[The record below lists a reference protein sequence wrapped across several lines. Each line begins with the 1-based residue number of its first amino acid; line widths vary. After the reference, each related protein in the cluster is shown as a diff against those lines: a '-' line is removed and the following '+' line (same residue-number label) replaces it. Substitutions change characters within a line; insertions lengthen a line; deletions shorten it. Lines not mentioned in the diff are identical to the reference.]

1 MSALTSTTSSTM
13 LLTLIKYS
21 RDPNIINNE
30 NFFTVQQNIASNS
43 LIGRGMI
50 WEYIKEN
57 WGELKE
63 RFGLND
69 RRLGNYVKSVT
80 SGFGTALRLQ
90 EMEDFFNR
98 EPDAGAGTSA
108 RLSALEA
115 VKKNIEVSFSLSFYH
130 LSSCFLCVLYLF
142 SGPLLT
148 SQKFQL
154 HSVLEIRLLSHGSI
168 GVWTN
173 LCVHQSTK
181 FSSTSTLMRRNL
193 METCLLP

>member
-1 MSALTSTTSSTM
+1 MDANIRSLVYKYGLKASTNDQDWQRVWDLYQSEKDALEKSKLMSALTSTTSSTM

-21 RDPNIINNE
+21 HDPNIINNE

-57 WGELKE
+57 WSELKE

-98 EPDAGAGTSA
+98 EPEAGAGTSA

-115 VKKNIEVSFSLSFYH
+115 VKKNIQVSFAMSFYH
-130 LSSCFLCVLYLF
+130 LSSCFSVFCIYLV
-142 SGPLLT
+142 G
-148 SQKFQL
+148 
-154 HSVLEIRLLSHGSI
+154 HR
-168 GVWTN
+168 
-173 LCVHQSTK
+173 
-181 FSSTSTLMRRNL
+181 
-193 METCLLP
+193 